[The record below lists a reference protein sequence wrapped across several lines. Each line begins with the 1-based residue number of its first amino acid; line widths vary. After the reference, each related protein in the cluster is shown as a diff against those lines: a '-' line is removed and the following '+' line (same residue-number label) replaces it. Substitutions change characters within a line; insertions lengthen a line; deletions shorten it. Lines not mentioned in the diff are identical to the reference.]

1 MQGYD
6 APPNLPKDPL
16 LATKWGFCR
25 RDKGVRFKKVHLFR
39 VLHPPP
45 KSILATGLEKPFLF
59 RQSRGGGALRC
70 YGVHMNITRKTDH

>member
-25 RDKGVRFKKVHLFR
+25 RDKGVRFKKVHLFGVPHLPNR
-39 VLHPPP
+39 SWLWAWKNHFSFGNPV
-45 KSILATGLEKPFLF
+45 
-59 RQSRGGGALRC
+59 GGTC
-70 YGVHMNITRKTDH
+70 HGVHTNITRKTDH